1 MKKKTPN
8 PAGDGYRT
16 SRQPRG
22 AQTAAQKIYTKSR
35 LWIVLLLALVFPFTG
50 ADNYLLH
57 MANISMMFA
66 ILTISLNILSGFTGL
81 MSVGHIAFFGIGA
94 YTAAIL
100 TTKAGMPILVG
111 FLAAGV
117 VSALFSLLLGLPT
130 MRLRGMYFSVAT
142 MAFGE
147 IIYQLIK
154 NLEPLTGGTKGIT
167 KIPPIEILGISF
179 KGYRNFYY
187 LMLLGLVLV
196 ILLTHN
202 LKNSRPGRAMLAIRA
217 NDIAAEAMGVNV
229 VTYKLVAFMASAFF
243 AGVAGAFY
251 AHEVR
256 YISPETFASVES
268 ATLLAMMVV
277 GGIGSIPGA
286 ILGGAALTIL
296 PEVLRFIGEYRLVLY
311 GAAVVAIIIFA
322 PKGLGGLITLIDET
336 LSGRRTRGEKRG
348 EAAETEEEVQE

>member
-1 MKKKTPN
+1 MKN
-8 PAGDGYRT
+8 Y
-16 SRQPRG
+16 QPTL
-22 AQTAAQKIYTKSR
+22 AQQIYKKSR
-35 LWIVLLLALVFPFTG
+35 VWVILLLALIFPLAG
-50 ADNYLLH
+50 ANNYLLH

-66 ILTISLNILSGFTGL
+66 ILTISLNVLSGFTGL

-100 TTKAGMPILVG
+100 TAKCGMPILLG
-111 FLAAGV
+111 FIAAGV

-130 MRLRGMYFSVAT
+130 MRLKGMYFSVAT

-147 IIYQLIK
+147 IIYQIIK
-154 NLEPLTGGTKGIT
+154 NVEPLTGGTKGIT
-167 KIPPIEILGISF
+167 KIPAIEIFGVSF
-179 KGYRNFYY
+179 KSYKNFYY

-196 ILLTHN
+196 IILTNN

-229 VTYKLVAFMASAFF
+229 VTYKLVAFMTSAFF
-243 AGVAGAFY
+243 AGIAGAFY
-251 AHEVR
+251 SHEMR

-268 ATLLAMMVV
+268 SALLAMMVV

-286 ILGGAALTIL
+286 IVGGAALTIL
-296 PEVLRFIGEYRLVLY
+296 PEVLRFIGEFRLVLY

-322 PKGLGGLITLIDET
+322 PQGLGGLIDFIDET
-336 LSGRRTRGEKRG
+336 LSGQRARERAAN
-348 EAAETEEEVQE
+348 EAASAASKEETEGEVQE